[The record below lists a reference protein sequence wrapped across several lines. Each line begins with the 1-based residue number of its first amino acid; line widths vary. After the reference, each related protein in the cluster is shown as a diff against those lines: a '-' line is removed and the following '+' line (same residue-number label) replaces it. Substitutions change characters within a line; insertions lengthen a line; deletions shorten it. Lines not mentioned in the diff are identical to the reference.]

1 MDEVADTDTAD
12 GERWRRC
19 YERLQ
24 EIRAYEFD
32 WNDEGANPPGLE
44 VTGLAEAVLLN
55 LQTNNQRPPDSF
67 FATDEGHVILS
78 WEKEGHYFEIEVDA
92 MLQCTGRSIPPSAL
106 RAASNKIHQSDL
118 AQISIPIHYSI

>member
-1 MDEVADTDTAD
+1 MNVVADTDTAN

-32 WNDEGANPPGLE
+32 WNDEGANPPGHK

-55 LQTNNQRPPDSF
+55 LQINNHRPPNSC

-78 WEKEGHYFEIEVDA
+78 WENEGHYFEVEVDA
-92 MLQCTGRSIPPSAL
+92 KLQCTGRSIPPSAS
-106 RAASNKIHQSDL
+106 RAESYKIHQSEL
-118 AQISIPIHYSI
+118 ARISIPIHYSI